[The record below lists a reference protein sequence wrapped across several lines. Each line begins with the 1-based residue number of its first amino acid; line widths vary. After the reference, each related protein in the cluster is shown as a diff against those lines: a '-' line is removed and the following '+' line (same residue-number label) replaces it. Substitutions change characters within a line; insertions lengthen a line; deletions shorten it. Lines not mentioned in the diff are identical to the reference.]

1 MAKEKP
7 IAEITHYFDKI
18 GVAVLAIKGKLKV
31 GDKIKIKG
39 GEVEFEQVI
48 DSMQIDKD
56 QVKAVKKGDDVG
68 MKVDQKVR
76 PGYKAFLV
84 K

>member
-1 MAKEKP
+1 MA
-7 IAEITHYFDKI
+7 
-18 GVAVLAIKGKLKV
+18 
-31 GDKIKIKG
+31 
-39 GEVEFEQVI
+39 FEQVI
-48 DSMQIDKD
+48 DSLQIDKD

-68 MKVDQKVR
+68 LKVDQKVR